1 MAIALISG
9 SCTTVDPGPNFQ
21 LPTIQF
27 NANYFF
33 CVVEPQIIM
42 GGLTKT
48 PCGDNGSH
56 GCHYSD
62 KVPEM
67 ALEQLA
73 QPVECAGGVP
83 VGQGVSDTASGTP
96 AANNYAS
103 VSDQMN
109 AIYTTAPIYLWPS
122 QTISDHPVMV
132 FSTSDTAVVDI
143 IKTWASL

>member
-1 MAIALISG
+1 MATALVSG

-48 PCGDNGSH
+48 PCGDNGTH

-67 ALEQLA
+67 ALEQLT
-73 QPVECAGGVP
+73 QPVECAGGIP